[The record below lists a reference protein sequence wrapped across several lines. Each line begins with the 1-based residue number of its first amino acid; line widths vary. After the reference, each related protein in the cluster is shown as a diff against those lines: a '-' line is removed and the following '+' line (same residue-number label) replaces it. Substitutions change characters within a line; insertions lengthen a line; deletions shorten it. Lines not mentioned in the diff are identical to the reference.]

1 MRTDGCPLANTKSR
15 RVNAQRNGQTEGV
28 DEIMIRNEHEYLEAS
43 KRLEAERVRLA
54 QHREEL
60 AKSGLKKSDLK
71 RVMDPLISF
80 HDQLREEVG
89 RYEDLKKGK
98 FPNLQNLK
106 GLGTLLVSLRI
117 ARGMSQRELAAKLEV
132 HESQVSRDERNEYHG
147 ITVERAIKILDAL
160 GVKLQTSVVEA
171 PLDVEAGELHPT

>member
-1 MRTDGCPLANTKSR
+1 MAKTKSR

-60 AKSGLKKSDLK
+60 SKSGLKESELK

-80 HDQLREEVG
+80 HNQLREEVE
-89 RYEDLKKGK
+89 RYEDLKRGK

-147 ITVERAIKILDAL
+147 ITVERAIKILDTL

-171 PLDVEAGELHPT
+171 PLGVETSELQNT